1 MPHRPERVREFIKEQ
16 VSEII
21 QHQLKDPRI
30 GFASVTEVEV
40 SADLRYAKVFISVL
54 GDAQAKTD
62 TMAGLQSAQ
71 GYVRSELSRRLQMRF
86 TPEISFRLDESI
98 ERGTRIVTLIR
109 KVTKGSGD
117 DRPPLPDRGSP
128 PKKP

>member
-1 MPHRPERVREFIKEQ
+1 MRLSAWRVSALPRFRVSVSQDVPMPYRPERVREFIKEQ

-30 GFASVTEVEV
+30 GFASVTDVEV

-62 TMAGLQSAQ
+62 TMAGAQ
-71 GYVRSELSRRLQMRF
+71 RTRGYVRIWPGQR
-86 TPEISFRLDESI
+86 
-98 ERGTRIVTLIR
+98 
-109 KVTKGSGD
+109 
-117 DRPPLPDRGSP
+117 
-128 PKKP
+128 